1 MPTSSQLFEEP
12 LDSVLAA
19 VAAEIQRQGGPA
31 FTTLEPAEARARIQ
45 AAMGACAPGP
55 AGVRATDHEINADVH
70 VRVYRDPHARQ
81 RGTTVHFHGGGWV
94 TGDLDYA
101 DPLCRE
107 LAAATG
113 RAVVS
118 VAYRLAPEHRFP
130 SALEDARA
138 ALDWVGSASAG
149 LDADVLLSGDSA
161 GGNLAAVCAAHLRG
175 GGHGVSIIG
184 QLLIYPVVDVDL
196 DRPSYQAHSNL
207 FLGKDQMRWFVSHYE
222 PDPAKWTH
230 ESIAPLRAA
239 DHSGL
244 PPTVVAVGG
253 HDPLRDEGLAYAA
266 ALEAAEVPVETLSF
280 PSLPHGF
287 LQFTA
292 VSPAAKSAQDAIAA
306 AATRLWD
313 TAAQHNTERQ

>member
-1 MPTSSQLFEEP
+1 MATASQYSDEP
-12 LDSVLAA
+12 LDPPFAA
-19 VAAEIQRQGGPA
+19 AAAEVQRQGGPA

-55 AGVRATDHEINADVH
+55 PEVETTDHQINDKVR
-70 VRVYRDPHARQ
+70 VRVYRDPHTHRP
-81 RGTTVHFHGGGWV
+81 GTTVHFHGGGWV
-94 TGDLDYA
+94 TGDLDYS

-107 LAAATG
+107 LAAGSG

-130 SALEDARA
+130 AALDDARA
-138 ALDWVGSASAG
+138 ALDWVGSGKAG
-149 LDADVLLSGDSA
+149 LSTEVLLSGDSA
-161 GGNLAAVCAAHLRG
+161 GGNLAAVCAANLRSG
-175 GGHGVSIIG
+175 KHNLSIIG
-184 QLLIYPVVDVDL
+184 QLLIYPVLDVDVD
-196 DRPSYQAHSNL
+196 RSSYQAHSNL
-207 FLGKDQMRWFVSHYE
+207 FLGTDQMRWFLNHYE
-222 PDPAKWTH
+222 PDPGQRTH

-244 PPTVVAVGG
+244 PSTVIAVGG

-266 ALEAAEVPVETLSF
+266 ALDSAGVPVKVLNF

-292 VSPAAKSAQDAIAA
+292 VSPAAKTAQEKIVT
-306 AATRLWD
+306 AATQLWD
-313 TAAQHNTERQ
+313 ETAKN